1 MEVFVVYLDNAGLPP
16 NTELSKSEQT
26 CLNLRHLNK
35 PRRSE
40 PKRPG
45 ANQRNLATP
54 GRASRR
60 RRFSLASN
68 PEHASRAANA
78 RSDGITAREL
88 LELGGIR

>member
-54 GRASRR
+54 GRARLSAQPAQLLLRR
-60 RRFSLASN
+60 RA
-68 PEHASRAANA
+68 RAVV
-78 RSDGITAREL
+78 RR
-88 LELGGIR
+88 